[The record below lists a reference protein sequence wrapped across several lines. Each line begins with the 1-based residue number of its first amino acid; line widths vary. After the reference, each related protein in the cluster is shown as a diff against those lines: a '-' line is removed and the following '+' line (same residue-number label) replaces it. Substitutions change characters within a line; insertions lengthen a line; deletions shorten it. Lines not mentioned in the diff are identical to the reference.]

1 MGTPPNTS
9 AQRLDIYKLA
19 VEMADRVSARRGTAN
34 ALFVTLNAALAT
46 TAAALKAEND
56 WAAPTAGLLLCSAW
70 WLLLRSYR
78 ELSAAKFNILHDP
91 VRLPASPFTDEWDAL
106 KRRTGPLQ
114 YAEQGAVERPPSD
127 FRLGLHRCVDRPLSP
142 DPPIGRVGVLKSGSG
157 RLGCGLVARESSA

>member
-19 VEMADRVSARRGTAN
+19 VEIADCVSARRGTAN

-78 ELSAAKFNILHDP
+78 ELSAAKFNILHELERD
-91 VRLPASPFTDEWDAL
+91 LPASPFTDEWDAL

-114 YAEQGAVERPPSD
+114 YAEQGAVERTI
-127 FRLGLHRCVDRPLSP
+127 PL
-142 DPPIGRVGVLKSGSG
+142 IFALVYIAVLI
-157 RLGCGLVARESSA
+157 AR